1 VESKTYNKLVNKTKK
16 KQTHSYIEYIVV
28 TSVERKE
35 EGQYRGESRKVIIGL
50 HEIMYI
56 KFFENC
62 KAL

>member
-1 VESKTYNKLVNKTKK
+1 MESKKYNKLVNKTKK

-35 EGQYRGESRKVIIGL
+35 EGQYRGESRKVIIRL
-50 HEIMYI
+50 HEIMYT